1 MEPGRLQ
8 SMGSQRLRHDQVTNT
23 HTYTLPQE
31 IHVCVCIYIYT
42 HTHTNIYHQI
52 RKASTSRSSLEYQL
66 EDPQVV

>member
-42 HTHTNIYHQI
+42 HTHTQTYITKLEKLLHLDPVW
-52 RKASTSRSSLEYQL
+52 STSWKIHK
-66 EDPQVV
+66 